1 MSVSD
6 DRSRVTDLKV
16 LSTIGGVQQNAIVSS
31 RMSYDE
37 GK

>member
-16 LSTIGGVQQNAIVSS
+16 LSTIGRVQQNAIVSS
-31 RMSYDE
+31 RMSS
-37 GK
+37 